1 MREIEVTNNR
11 IYEEA
16 IYMLNH
22 KATVRQTGAHFGRSK
37 SAIHKDMRERLPHI
51 NRTLAT
57 EVAKLMKFNLDER
70 AKRGGAS
77 TGARWKRIKGEV
89 V

>member
-37 SAIHKDMRERLPHI
+37 SAIHKDMRERLPHV
-51 NRTLAT
+51 NRNLAT
-57 EVAKLMKFNLDER
+57 EIAALLNFNLEDR
-70 AKRGGAS
+70 SRRGGIA
-77 TGARWKRIKGEV
+77 TKRKYIKRKV
-89 V
+89 N